1 MPVEGDRPRGPLRP
15 SPEDQI
21 VEESF
26 GQVIRSARK
35 ELGLSQRGL
44 AQQLELDFTY
54 LSKLEND
61 RADYAAKEEVIRAI
75 AQCLNLNA
83 EELVF
88 LAGRTP
94 RRYESF
100 LKQHAQDL
108 PPLFRRLSENPDF
121 AAEVFR
127 LARQPRPKS

>member
-1 MPVEGDRPRGPLRP
+1 MEA
-15 SPEDQI
+15 
-21 VEESF
+21 SF

-61 RADYAAKEEVIRAI
+61 RADYAAKEEVIRSI

-94 RRYESF
+94 RCYERF

-108 PPLFRRLSENPDF
+108 PPLFRRMSENPDF

-127 LARQPRPKS
+127 QARQPHPKT